1 MLHYRIGHV
10 ESSTRLLWQY
20 YIDTKIMRNVK
31 VHTSS
36 PTTTTTTTT
45 MIMIR
50 TIFNGY
56 NYGNIPVRTIQ
67 MGSCWDT
74 CRRGNCNVCKDNKEG
89 QRSCRNVNNR
99 THGHASIAKKV
110 KQVGHKVGWG
120 GGDARV

>member
-1 MLHYRIGHV
+1 MLYNRIGHV

-36 PTTTTTTTT
+36 PTTTTTT

-67 MGSCWDT
+67 MDRVG
-74 CRRGNCNVCKDNKEG
+74 
-89 QRSCRNVNNR
+89 
-99 THGHASIAKKV
+99 THVDGVIAMFAKII
-110 KQVGHKVGWG
+110 
-120 GGDARV
+120 